1 MILSVLLA
9 LVGCS
14 KGSSSGSSA
23 AAPAETEAAAPV
35 IESAGTVTST
45 GSVKSAEVDET
56 TNYKDTVIIGIA
68 NDVNNLDP
76 QGSNTDANMMV
87 FYLTH
92 ERLVNIDP
100 DTNEV
105 IPALA
110 ESWTVS
116 EDGCV
121 YDFTLAADATFTDG
135 TPCTAEDVKFTYD
148 RAKDSSFAMQK
159 VADVVSVEAVDPTHV
174 RITLSKPNQD
184 WLTLMA
190 HGGMSILSK
199 AACEKDP
206 VKGPYLGSGMF
217 SLEEWIP
224 GSHCSFVRYDG
235 YRKGPAPTRRIDLK
249 LYKEASTRLIAL
261 QTGEIDVCI
270 DPSTTDLQRIAE
282 DPKLDLIQT
291 PNVVMLYMP
300 MQMEK
305 PGLDNVHVRKALAH
319 AMDKDSIVFAAYDGL
334 ATIHNNYINRG
345 QFGLNPDIHVYEY
358 DLEKAAAELELSGY
372 KPGDLTFHIMV
383 DNEAKKTAA
392 LIFQNSCAQIGIN
405 IVLEEMETAALKGKL
420 NDAALDYELALY
432 QFTDDLGTDYT
443 LRNQHGS
450 TMQEDGTLKL
460 YVEAVWERKMNDR
473 VVSSELVVRLLADGS
488 FQYVSNHV
496 TSFDEALAFSWYE
509 PRLTE
514 EEWQYYYGDS

>member
-1 MILSVLLA
+1 MKKKSLCLFVILSVLLA

-110 ESWTVS
+110 ASWTVS

-159 VADVVSVEAVDPTHV
+159 VADVVSVEVVDPTHV

-270 DPSTTDLQRIAE
+270 VYANVFDTCCNVCDHSSDVFIMISFCKYRYFYAFMQRF
-282 DPKLDLIQT
+282 
-291 PNVVMLYMP
+291 
-300 MQMEK
+300 EK
-305 PGLDNVHVRKALAH
+305 SFRCFVTRV
-319 AMDKDSIVFAAYDGL
+319 SFV
-334 ATIHNNYINRG
+334 
-345 QFGLNPDIHVYEY
+345 Q
-358 DLEKAAAELELSGY
+358 
-372 KPGDLTFHIMV
+372 
-383 DNEAKKTAA
+383 AA
-392 LIFQNSCAQIGIN
+392 LF
-405 IVLEEMETAALKGKL
+405 
-420 NDAALDYELALY
+420 
-432 QFTDDLGTDYT
+432 
-443 LRNQHGS
+443 
-450 TMQEDGTLKL
+450 
-460 YVEAVWERKMNDR
+460 AVR
-473 VVSSELVVRLLADGS
+473 
-488 FQYVSNHV
+488 
-496 TSFDEALAFSWYE
+496 
-509 PRLTE
+509 
-514 EEWQYYYGDS
+514 